1 MDATEIKIPLGFIS
15 LSSVV
20 GNCHSAISL
29 TWICLFL
36 VCSCLPSVIIALIAT
51 IVIIAM
57 LLSHLYL
64 SLSP

>member
-1 MDATEIKIPLGFIS
+1 MDVTEITIPLVFIS

-36 VCSCLPSVIIALIAT
+36 VCSCLPCVIIA
-51 IVIIAM
+51 VIIAVIAI
-57 LLSHLYL
+57 
-64 SLSP
+64 